1 MKKSKN
7 KNKINLFVENNG
19 VKSIFKKRKPFLN
32 AIHSKLVPKVIIP
45 CYSDNHAEAY
55 FGVGSGQFFNRFNV
69 INSVPYDKKFYY
81 PIIFSLSQLIDHVNE
96 LIIPDFI
103 IDAINRG
110 NCKILIVCT
119 YEGWP
124 WNMYDSLIEPLAE
137 RYNISLDAF
146 VAMTGNLTK
155 NPKYKT
161 IYFSNWEVSPR
172 WRDTNLDRK
181 LGYDAIF
188 NRTEPRKYKF
198 ICLNRRATTHRFGVA
213 AKLFP
218 HRSQGLLSFCQV
230 GHHLHDRPPTLSYYH
245 NNLTSF
251 KDLYPNIYK
260 EWVDLKIPEHLPMT
274 LPKDI
279 DPYDVTQDDVNPTN
293 DEYPDKFYN
302 SYLHIT
308 TETTAIDTG
317 FFSEKMFK
325 PIIYFQPFIVVGQ
338 YRALENFKNLGYK
351 TFSDVIDES
360 YDLEPDLELRLEKA
374 TTAAINF
381 IQRND
386 LDEIMK
392 QLWPIFEHNYNLFVS
407 RFDSLFDKLTQDL
420 QKNL

>member
-1 MKKSKN
+1 MKKN
-7 KNKINLFVENNG
+7 KNKINLFFEHNG
-19 VKSIFKKRKPFLN
+19 VTKVVKKRKPFLN
-32 AIHSKLVPKVIIP
+32 AIPLKIVSKVIIP
-45 CYSDNHAEAY
+45 PYAQHHAESY
-55 FGVGSGQFFNRFNV
+55 FGVGSGQFFNRFNALT
-69 INSVPYDKKFYY
+69 SVPHNEKFYY
-81 PIIFSLSQLIDHVNE
+81 PIIFSLSQLIDYVNE
-96 LIIPDFI
+96 LIIPNFI
-103 IDAINRG
+103 LDAINHG
-110 NCKILIVCT
+110 TCKILIVCT

-124 WNMYDSLIEPLAE
+124 WTMYDSLIEPLAE
-137 RYNISLDAF
+137 RYNIPLDAF

-172 WRDTNLDRK
+172 WRNTTLDRK

-188 NRTEPRKYKF
+188 NRTEPRKHKF
-198 ICLNRRATTHRFGVA
+198 ICLNRRATVHRFAVI

-218 HRSQGLLSFCQV
+218 HRDQGLLSFCQV
-230 GHHLHDRPPTLSYYH
+230 GHSPNDRPPKLTYYW
-245 NNLTSF
+245 NNLDGF
-251 KDLYPNIYK
+251 KENYPNIYK
-260 EWVDLKIPEHLPMT
+260 EWVDLKITEHLPLI

-325 PIIYFQPFIVVGQ
+325 PIIYFQPFVVVGQ
-338 YRALENFKNLGYK
+338 YRALEYFKELGYK

-360 YDLEPDLELRLEKA
+360 YDLEPDLELRSEKA

-381 IQRND
+381 MQRDD

-392 QLWPIFEHNYNLFVS
+392 QLWPIFEHNFNLFVS
-407 RFDSLFDKLTQDL
+407 RFDLLFDKLTQDL
-420 QKNL
+420 RENL